1 VWAAGRRPACAGA
14 TFDAGDPVARQ
25 ADPWNNLGMAIE
37 VAFSGDPARV
47 LTEARGFLA
56 SEPVLH
62 NLILTLLHERVAQ
75 REPGRYWVATDDDA
89 VVGVVFQSP
98 LNFAANLT
106 PMEPEVVAVMV
117 DAISD
122 AGVALPGVN
131 GEAAT
136 AAGFAGQWTE
146 RRKSAAVPFQG
157 QRIYELLEVQQRA
170 AVGGHLRKAVPD
182 DRDLVIDWVRRF
194 QADIGERG
202 SDPEPVVDRRLPA
215 GRLWL
220 WDDGEPVS
228 LAANSE
234 PVESVV
240 RVQAAYT
247 PPERR
252 NRGYAGAC
260 VGDLSKR
267 IRDGGYR
274 CILYTELGNPISNSV
289 FRRIGYSAVAE
300 TLRYR
305 FE

>member
-1 VWAAGRRPACAGA
+1 MAVKV
-14 TFDAGDPVARQ
+14 TFGD
-25 ADPWNNLGMAIE
+25 
-37 VAFSGDPARV
+37 DPARV
-47 LTEARGFLA
+47 LTEAGAFLA

-62 NLILTLLHERVAQ
+62 NVIFTLLHERVAHH
-75 REPGRYWVATDDDA
+75 EPGRYWLAKDGDA

-98 LNFAANLT
+98 LSFAATLT
-106 PMEPEVVAVMV
+106 PMAPGVVAVMV
-117 DAISD
+117 DEISD
-122 AGVALPGVN
+122 AGVALPGVI

-136 AAGFAGQWTE
+136 AAHFAGQWTE
-146 RRKSAAVPFQG
+146 RHKSAAVPFQG
-157 QRIYELLEVQQRA
+157 QRLYELLGAQERA
-170 AVGGHLRKAVPD
+170 AVSGHLRNAVSD
-182 DRDLVIDWVRRF
+182 DRDLVVEWMRRF

-202 SDPEPVVDRRLPA
+202 SDPESLVDSRLPA
-215 GRLWL
+215 GRFWL

-234 PVESVV
+234 PVEGVV

-260 VGDLSKR
+260 VGDLSRR

-274 CILYTELGNPISNSV
+274 CILYTDLGNPISNSV
-289 FRRIGYSAVAE
+289 FRRIGFRAVAE
-300 TLRYR
+300 ALRYR

>member
-1 VWAAGRRPACAGA
+1 
-14 TFDAGDPVARQ
+14 
-25 ADPWNNLGMAIE
+25 MAVK
-37 VAFSGDPARV
+37 VAFGDDPARA
-47 LTEARGFLA
+47 LTEAGAFLA

-62 NLILTLLHERVAQ
+62 NIILTLLHERVAH
-75 REPGRYWVATDDDA
+75 REPGRYWLATDGDA

-98 LNFAANLT
+98 LSFAATLT
-106 PMEPEVVAVMV
+106 PMVPEVVTVMV
-117 DAISD
+117 DEISD
-122 AGVALPGVN
+122 AGVALPGVI

-136 AAGFAGQWTE
+136 AARFAGQWTE
-146 RRKSAAVPFQG
+146 SHKSAAVPFQG
-157 QRIYELLEVQQRA
+157 QRLYELLGAQERA
-170 AVGGHLRKAVPD
+170 AVSGQLRKAVPG
-182 DRDLVIDWVRRF
+182 DRDLVVEWMRRF
-194 QADIGERG
+194 QADIGEPG
-202 SDPEPVVDRRLPA
+202 SDPEPVIDRRLPA
-215 GRLWL
+215 GRFWL

-234 PVESVV
+234 PVEGVV

-274 CILYTELGNPISNSV
+274 CILYTDLGNPISNSV
-289 FRRIGYSAVAE
+289 FRRIGFRAVAE
-300 TLRYR
+300 ALRYR